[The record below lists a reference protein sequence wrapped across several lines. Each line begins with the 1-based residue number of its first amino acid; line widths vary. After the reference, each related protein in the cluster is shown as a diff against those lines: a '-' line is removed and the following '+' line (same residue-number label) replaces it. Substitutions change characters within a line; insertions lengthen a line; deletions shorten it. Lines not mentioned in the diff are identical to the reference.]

1 MSLADKIHVNTRYTR
16 SINVERDRGSPSII
30 EAYLP
35 TTRSIDLIEDV
46 ATAFGPKDQPRAWS
60 LIGPYG
66 SGKSSFALFLHELL
80 GPAGSAKKAAAKVLA
95 GEHPTLA
102 RRFARQG
109 TWCRVVLTG
118 SEEPLAARL
127 LAALDEAATGFW
139 AGKPGRKPAVIE
151 EIRRARKQRKVA
163 DSQLLTL
170 VDGLQT
176 SLERN
181 GAGGLLIVIDEL
193 GKFLEYEVRHG
204 GGGVFLLQQLAERAF
219 RGGKAN
225 LLLFVLLHQGF
236 DLYARGMGER
246 LKNDWAK
253 VQGRFENVSFV
264 ETPEQTLRVVAAAFS
279 NSLTESQ
286 RESVRKKTTRI
297 AKAVSRAKGLPAG
310 LQASTAAD
318 IFSACYPIHP
328 IALLAL
334 PQLCQRFAQ
343 NERTLFS
350 YLGSREPHGFQD
362 SLTSLTK
369 PGDWI
374 LPSEI
379 YDYFVHNQPAV
390 LADPLTHRR
399 WAEVVTAVDR
409 VESADGLLTEPN
421 RADELPSAMLAKTV
435 GVLNL
440 ISRSEGLN
448 ASEDILRQLF
458 ASRRAFRDAIQPLLD
473 ASVVQYRRFSG
484 EYRVWQGTDFDI
496 DERTGEEKDKL
507 GEFDLAAALT
517 DRTAAAPVLARRH
530 SVRTGALRH
539 FETSFVDARSQR
551 LARAGQGDRPRIVFF
566 LGDGQDDLASFER
579 AKKCAGPNEIWALHK
594 NGATIRAAITDVL
607 ALEGVQRS
615 GQQLA
620 ADPVAAR
627 EVKERLQAAQTTERE
642 VLNGLIGIPAL
653 SDWYWRNERLRVV
666 DRRVLQH
673 VLSDVMDCVYAQAP
687 TIRNELINRDR
698 LSSQA
703 AAARNK
709 LFQHML
715 TQHAKPGLDIRKYP
729 PERAI
734 YRSLFEAGNI
744 HVETDT
750 GWAFV
755 RPGADDPL
763 KLCASWARLDELFAA
778 SESQPVTLA
787 RLMESLALPPYGVK
801 RGVFPILFLHYYL
814 LHRFEIA
821 LYDDGTYAP
830 TLTYEHV
837 ERMVRRPD
845 LFSFQRFRVDG
856 VRAVLFDEYTR
867 ALFGEARES
876 AGLLDLARPLTQFVL
891 GLDEHAQKTR
901 RLSETTLR
909 VRQAF
914 FLSKSPEKF
923 LFDELPAACGFNDTD
938 DFSGFA
944 EHLIEALRELKGAQ
958 PALREFMRGALC
970 ASFGLAE
977 PMPLS
982 ELRDVLRGR
991 CHGLDRYTVDLQG
1004 LRSFIR
1010 RVCESTATDQE
1021 WFDSVLLFLA
1031 HRPPTKWTDQDRD
1044 TAEYRLAEF
1053 SKRLLELEKL
1063 RLYYDTKGKQDSS
1076 HEVILVKTVSS
1087 QTGEIDEVVSLNHRT
1102 SAAIADAKR
1111 RIDRV
1116 IAEIQDQELALALVV
1131 ELTNDF
1137 LVGYRKSYLSRNE
1150 AKDDIREAG

>member
-539 FETSFVDARSQR
+539 FETSFVDAR
-551 LARAGQGDRPRIVFF
+551 IVFF
-566 LGDGQDDLASFER
+566 LGENQDDTATFKR
-579 AKKCAGPNEIWALHK
+579 AKESAGPNEVWALHR

-607 ALEGVQRS
+607 ALEAVQRR
-615 GQQLA
+615 GQELA
-620 ADPVAAR
+620 NDPVAAR
-627 EVKERLQAAQTTERE
+627 EVRERLQAAQTTERE
-642 VLNGLIGIPAL
+642 VLNALIGNPGL
-653 SDWYWRNERLRVV
+653 SDWYWRSERLRVA
-666 DRRVLQH
+666 DRRALQTE
-673 VLSDVMDCVYAQAP
+673 LSNVMDRVYAKTP
-687 TIRNELINRDR
+687 VIWNELINRDR

-715 TQHAKPGLDIRKYP
+715 AHQGEPGLAIQKYP

-734 YRSLFEAGNI
+734 YRSVLEAGGL
-744 HVETDT
+744 HLQTDA

-755 RPGADDPL
+755 APDDSDPL
-763 KLCASWARLDELFAA
+763 QLCPSWTRLDELFAA
-778 SESQPVTLA
+778 SESQPVTLERVMSA
-787 RLMESLALPPYGVK
+787 LAMPPFGVK
-801 RGVFPILFLHYYL
+801 RGVFPVLFLHYYQ

-821 LYDDGTYAP
+821 LFDEGTYAP
-830 TLTYEHV
+830 ALTYEHL

-845 LFSFQRFRVDG
+845 LFSFQRFRIEG
-856 VRAVLFDEYTR
+856 LRAALFDEYSR
-867 ALFGEARES
+867 ALFGETRE
-876 AGLLDLARPLTQFVL
+876 AINLLDLARPLTQFVM

-923 LFDELPAACGFNDTD
+923 LFDELPSACGFDPASD
-938 DFSGFA
+938 LSGFA
-944 EHLIEALRELKGAQ
+944 ETLIGALRELRSAQ
-958 PALREFMRGALC
+958 AGLREFMHAAFC
-970 ASFGLAE
+970 AGFGLRMAT
-977 PMPLS
+977 PMD
-982 ELRDVLRGR
+982 ELRGVLRGR
-991 CHGLDRYTVDLQG
+991 CHGLDQYTVDVQG

-1010 RVCESTATDQE
+1010 RVGESVAPDE
-1021 WFDSVLLFLA
+1021 DWFDSILLFLG
-1031 HRPPTKWTDQDRD
+1031 HKPSEKWTDQDRD

-1063 RLYYDTKGKQDSS
+1063 RLHFETATRQDSA
-1076 HEVILVKTVSS
+1076 HEVILIKTVST
-1087 QTGEIDEVVSLNHRT
+1087 QQGEIDEVVSLNSRT
-1102 SAAIADAKR
+1102 TAAISDAR
-1111 RIDRV
+1111 DRIRAVLAGVHDK
-1116 IAEIQDQELALALVV
+1116 ELALALVARM
-1131 ELTNDF
+1131 TSDF
-1137 LVGYRKSYLSRNE
+1137 LAFYQQSNLSKSDAKHAIRK
-1150 AKDDIREAG
+1150 AG

>member
-109 TWCRVVLTG
+109 AWCRVVLTG
-118 SEEPLAARL
+118 SEEPLADRL

-264 ETPEQTLRVVAAAFS
+264 ETSEQTLRVVAAAFS

-297 AKAVSRAKGLPAG
+297 AKAISRAKGLPAG

-362 SLTSLTK
+362 SLASLTK
-369 PGDWI
+369 LGDWI

-496 DERTGEEKDKL
+496 DERTDEEKDKL

-539 FETSFVDARSQR
+539 FETSFLDARSPR
-551 LARAGQGDRPRIVFF
+551 SAAAGEGDKPRIVFF
-566 LGDGQDDLASFER
+566 LGESHNDAVAFER
-579 AKKCAGPNEIWALHK
+579 AIQSSGPNEVWAFHR
-594 NGATIRAAITDVL
+594 NGGTIRAAITDVL
-607 ALEGVQRS
+607 ALEAVQRR
-615 GQQLA
+615 GQELA
-620 ADPVAAR
+620 TDPVAAR
-627 EVKERLQAAQTTERE
+627 EVRERLKAAQTTERE
-642 VLNGLIGIPAL
+642 VLNALIGNPGL
-653 SDWYWRNERLRVV
+653 SDWYWGNERLQVTN
-666 DRRVLQH
+666 RRALQTE
-673 VLSDVMDCVYAQAP
+673 LSNVMDRVYAQTP
-687 TIRNELINRDR
+687 IIWNELINRDR

-709 LFQHML
+709 LFQRML
-715 TQHAKPGLDIRKYP
+715 AHQGEPGLAIQKYP

-734 YRSLFEAGNI
+734 YRSVLEAGGL
-744 HVETDT
+744 HLQTDT

-755 RPGADDPL
+755 APDAVDPL
-763 KLCASWARLDELFAA
+763 QLRPSWTHLDQLFAA
-778 SESQPVTLA
+778 SEAQPVTLE
-787 RLMESLALPPYGVK
+787 RLMDALAMPPFGVK

-821 LYDDGTYAP
+821 LFDEGTYAP
-830 TLTYEHV
+830 ALTYEHL
-837 ERMVRRPD
+837 ERLVRRPD
-845 LFSFQRFRVDG
+845 LFSFQRFRIEG
-856 VRAVLFDEYTR
+856 VRAALFDEYSR
-867 ALFGEARES
+867 ALFGEVREPVN
-876 AGLLDLARPLTQFVL
+876 LLDLARPLTQFVM
-891 GLDEHAQKTR
+891 GLDEHAQRTR
-901 RLSETTLR
+901 RLSETALR

-914 FLSKSPEKF
+914 FLSKSPERF
-923 LFDELPAACGFNDTD
+923 LFKELPSACGFD
-938 DFSGFA
+938 DPSDLSGFA
-944 EHLIEALRELKGAQ
+944 PKLISALRELKGAQ
-958 PALREFMRGALC
+958 AALRKFMHASLC
-970 ASFGLAE
+970 AGFGLPDATRLE
-977 PMPLS
+977 
-982 ELRDVLRGR
+982 ELRSVLRGR
-991 CHGLDRYTVDLQG
+991 CHGLDQYTVDVQG

-1010 RVCESTATDQE
+1010 RVSDPAVADES
-1021 WFDSVLLFLA
+1021 WFDGILLFLG
-1031 HRPPTKWTDQDRD
+1031 HKPPAKWTDQDRD

-1063 RLYYDTKGKQDSS
+1063 RLHFDATSRKDSA
-1076 HEVILVKTVSS
+1076 HEVILVKAVSS
-1087 QTGEIDEVVSLNHRT
+1087 LEGESDEVVSLNSRT
-1102 SAAIADAKR
+1102 DAAIAEAR
-1111 RIDRV
+1111 RKIDDV
-1116 IAEIQDQELALALVV
+1116 LDGIHDHELALALVAR
-1131 ELTNDF
+1131 LTNDF
-1137 LVGYRKSYLSRNE
+1137 LVRYRQANLSKSDTKYAVR
-1150 AKDDIREAG
+1150 KIG